1 MGEVLPGNG
10 AASFRCS
17 RCLCDLSCDIVIL
30 REPIHKKRG
39 LEKTM
44 DLKFAGLGTKPSEY
58 LDLTLAEHKF
68 DLLSSPLVSGI
79 WMNQ

>member
-30 REPIHKKRG
+30 REPIHKK
-39 LEKTM
+39 K
-44 DLKFAGLGTKPSEY
+44 GLGENNGSQVRWAWDEAIGILGLDACGTQIRLFEFAVCFRY
-58 LDLTLAEHKF
+58 LDE
-68 DLLSSPLVSGI
+68 
-79 WMNQ
+79 